1 MLPGFTGF
9 LPRYFQ
15 LFWVFFSVNRFVELT
30 QHLTRPPSTSSDWCV
45 GGGVKKWNENWRQM
59 KSSRP
64 RPPTGAGTSS
74 FFFSSYSFPFW
85 RPPPQ
90 NLART
95 TKKKTSQGGG
105 VGGGAWPH
113 RGPLFSPYLLV
124 PIKKKKKIKKQP
136 LTHRH
141 KQNGDF
147 FPNFRFPRFSLLFF
161 LFFFWWGAFP
171 TFPTFPATMAGQWD
185 RERERERESLHS
197 RKVTFF
203 FRHEEAKD
211 EKFWWK
217 RKMATPPPLAAEWRF
232 FLCVCVCVCLLW
244 RLGIWSLPSF
254 TEFSLV
260 SLDGTE
266 FYWVLPSFSRSR
278 LFLWLLIGRLSAPIQ
293 FDDGNTSVIGQSL
306 AWLGFTEFYRVLPSF
321 PWFFWVVPSFTGF
334 YQVLP
339 GFTEFFAFSSLSPC
353 FYWMVLGFY
362 QVLLGFDPILP
373 CFIMAGG
380 CYEVLP
386 SFTSFFGN
394 FTGFLMGYT
403 GLYLV

>member
-161 LFFFWWGAFP
+161 LFFFLVGGISNISNISSDNGR
-171 TFPTFPATMAGQWD
+171 TMRQ
-185 RERERERESLHS
+185 RERERERVPSQPKSHVFLSS
-197 RKVTFF
+197 RRSERRKILM
-203 FRHEEAKD
+203 
-211 EKFWWK
+211 EKK
-217 RKMATPPPLAAEWRF
+217 NGDPPPFSRRMA
-232 FLCVCVCVCLLW
+232 FLFVCVCVCVFVMAVRDLE
-244 RLGIWSLPSF
+244 F
-254 TEFSLV
+254 TEFYRVFL
-260 SLDGTE
+260 G
-266 FYWVLPSFSRSR
+266 FFGWHRVL
-278 LFLWLLIGRLSAPIQ
+278 
-293 FDDGNTSVIGQSL
+293 
-306 AWLGFTEFYRVLPSF
+306 LGFTEFFSFSSLPLTPDWSIISSNPIWRWEHECDWSVLGLIRFYRVLPSF
-321 PWFFWVVPSFTGF
+321 
-334 YQVLP
+334 
-339 GFTEFFAFSSLSPC
+339 TEFYRVF
-353 FYWMVLGFY
+353 LGFFGLY
-362 QVLLGFDPILP
+362 PVLLGFTK
-373 CFIMAGG
+373 
-380 CYEVLP
+380 YYRVLP
-386 SFTSFFGN
+386 SFSPSHLFLLASIGWYWV
-394 FTGFLMGYT
+394 FTKFYWVLTQFYHVSSWLVDVMRFYRVLLLFLGILLGF
-403 GLYLV
+403 